1 MTDPVLPGV
10 LGEIEEVAGLAAA
23 LQVAAAKGGGPAYFP
38 AAGRLTVDHWL
49 VQAVGRDVA
58 VSLCRHFGGQ
68 SGRQIKIT
76 LGPVG
81 SRAKR
86 WAAMKR
92 AIAAGRS
99 AVEIARTLGIDEK
112 TVRRHRRGESGK
124 SRPKDERQGSFL

>member
-1 MTDPVLPGV
+1 MADPVLPGV

-38 AAGRLTVDHWL
+38 APARLTGEHWL
-49 VQAVGRDVA
+49 VQAVGWDA
-58 VSLCRHFGGQ
+58 AAALCRHFGGH

-76 LGPVG
+76 WGPVG

-86 WAAMKR
+86 WAAMKQ
-92 AIAAGRS
+92 AIAQGKS

-124 SRPKDERQGSFL
+124 GRPKDERQGSFL